1 MSIYMYFY
9 LIKLSKVAH
18 LVFIPFFHIGKDQV
32 DCIIL
37 ALCDLV
43 ILFQKNKP
51 LSMFI
56 RMPIN

>member
-1 MSIYMYFY
+1 MYFY